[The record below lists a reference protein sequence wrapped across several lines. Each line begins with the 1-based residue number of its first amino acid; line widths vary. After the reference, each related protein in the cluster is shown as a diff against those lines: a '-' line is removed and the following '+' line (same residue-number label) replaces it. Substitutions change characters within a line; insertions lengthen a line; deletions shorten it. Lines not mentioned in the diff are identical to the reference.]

1 MSLWFYNN
9 DYSAL
14 TIIIYFLCMQTIQDW
29 MLFLI
34 VLLFVTIDVII
45 LVVYLIYNGV
55 RGTLSA
61 SQLRNAENPQAE
73 LGVSDYYT
81 CICATVTL
89 QIQYN
94 NCQVI

>member
-1 MSLWFYNN
+1 MSLWFYTN

-34 VLLFVTIDVII
+34 VLLFVAIDVII

-61 SQLRNAENPQAE
+61 SELRNAENPHAE
-73 LGVSDYYT
+73 LDVSDYCT
-81 CICATVTL
+81 CATVIL